1 MKKEVLEKEG
11 KELTKLNKESRNT
24 ITENIKQFNTSYNEI
39 ISKLKIVIK
48 DFMAEHVKKIGSLEE
63 MNSTI
68 MENIAL
74 ENVLLSNLKTETD
87 PNSIQFHKEILE
99 KEIHKIE
106 ESKKRMQTTSSDY
119 EIKSKII
126 FPPLA
131 KYSSEMKRIQIK
143 TDRNNVRSELKRLGA
158 NVDKPL
164 GERRFYKDL
173 KKNPMPKAI
182 QSFCDSFVGL
192 EYLTFSSP
200 SLQLEEIKFGQEFSL
215 EEFED
220 FKYLKKDDILIGDGD
235 YLIVANNE
243 DNREDFDIFL
253 VRDEES
259 EPIGPFKVSEFL
271 QTISLVEGWEE
282 ELYDDDDNDDI
293 VEIQIAENPESN
305 TPQITEPL
313 QRSPLEIPTN
323 LEISIP
329 STINEVQTGFK
340 SQLEGNENSYKSLF
354 QYFW

>member
-1 MKKEVLEKEG
+1 
-11 KELTKLNKESRNT
+11 
-24 ITENIKQFNTSYNEI
+24 
-39 ISKLKIVIK
+39 
-48 DFMAEHVKKIGSLEE
+48 
-63 MNSTI
+63 
-68 MENIAL
+68 
-74 ENVLLSNLKTETD
+74 
-87 PNSIQFHKEILE
+87 
-99 KEIHKIE
+99 
-106 ESKKRMQTTSSDY
+106 MQTTSSDY

-143 TDRNNVRSELKRLGA
+143 TDRNNVRTELKRLGA

-220 FKYLKKDDILIGDGD
+220 FKYLKNDDILIGDGD

-259 EPIGPFKVSEFL
+259 EPIGPFKISEFL
-271 QTISLVEGWEE
+271 KTISLVEGWEE
-282 ELYDDDDNDDI
+282 
-293 VEIQIAENPESN
+293 
-305 TPQITEPL
+305 
-313 QRSPLEIPTN
+313 
-323 LEISIP
+323 
-329 STINEVQTGFK
+329 
-340 SQLEGNENSYKSLF
+340 
-354 QYFW
+354 

>member
-1 MKKEVLEKEG
+1 
-11 KELTKLNKESRNT
+11 
-24 ITENIKQFNTSYNEI
+24 
-39 ISKLKIVIK
+39 
-48 DFMAEHVKKIGSLEE
+48 
-63 MNSTI
+63 
-68 MENIAL
+68 
-74 ENVLLSNLKTETD
+74 
-87 PNSIQFHKEILE
+87 
-99 KEIHKIE
+99 
-106 ESKKRMQTTSSDY
+106 
-119 EIKSKII
+119 
-126 FPPLA
+126 
-131 KYSSEMKRIQIK
+131 
-143 TDRNNVRSELKRLGA
+143 
-158 NVDKPL
+158 
-164 GERRFYKDL
+164 
-173 KKNPMPKAI
+173 
-182 QSFCDSFVGL
+182 
-192 EYLTFSSP
+192 
-200 SLQLEEIKFGQEFSL
+200 LEEIKFGQ
-215 EEFED
+215 EFED
-220 FKYLKKDDILIGDGD
+220 FKYLKKDDIHIGDGD

-253 VRDEES
+253 VGDEES